1 MTFFSIFATQYKYTN
16 MAKSLTN
23 TRLYNHLT
31 ELLSVVISATE
42 NFPKSARYVAGA
54 EMQRCAIRMLT
65 DFSDAYTSN
74 NASCAAAMSN
84 LIANLETLK
93 VMVSISIQQRW
104 IYGQKKSGRL
114 IRLLDSISIQST
126 ALRNAFV
133 SRFAKDEKSG
143 AYETKVSATDASS
156 D

>member
-1 MTFFSIFATQYKYTN
+1 MGKTIHTTKLYNTLN
-16 MAKSLTN
+16 ELLRLTN
-23 TRLYNHLT
+23 A
-31 ELLSVVISATE
+31 VTE
-42 NFPKSARYVAGA
+42 NLPRSVRYTIGS
-54 EMQRCAIRMLT
+54 EIIQRSVRMLT
-65 DFSDAYTSN
+65 DFAEAYH
-74 NASCAAAMSN
+74 NADHSSVEKMNS
-84 LIANLETLK
+84 LLANLETVK
-93 VMVSISIQQRW
+93 VLVSMAIENRW